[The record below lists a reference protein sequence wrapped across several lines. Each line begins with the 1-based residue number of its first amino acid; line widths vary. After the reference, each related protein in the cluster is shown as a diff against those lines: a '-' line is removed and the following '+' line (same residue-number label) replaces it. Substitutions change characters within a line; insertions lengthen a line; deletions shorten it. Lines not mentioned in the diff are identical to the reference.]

1 MLMNMMTANLSR
13 SLARWRNPFRRKR
26 SGSSSN
32 PSAAP
37 GHGAAP
43 AGLERVDIAPDD
55 PLIAF
60 FQQNANATDLER
72 IHLQSPA
79 LAAMR
84 AAGVKLLIPLVS
96 QGELIGLIQLGPRL
110 SDQEYTSDDRRML
123 NNLAVQAAPAVRVAQ
138 LVRQQQQEALER
150 ERVEQEL
157 RVARLIQETLL
168 PKTLPELS
176 GYTIAAFW
184 QPARA
189 VGGDF
194 YDFIH
199 YPDGRLAL
207 IIGDVTDKGV
217 PAAMVMASTRTILRA
232 AAERL
237 REPGAVL
244 ARANDMLCPDMPP
257 KMFVTCL
264 FAVLDPAT
272 GVLRYANA
280 GHDLPYR
287 RTAAGADEMR
297 ATGMPLGLL
306 PSMGYEE
313 KEVTLQPNETAVFYS
328 DGIVEAHSPSYEMFG
343 FNRLRS
349 LVGQHDCGDGLIPFL
364 LDQLTQF
371 TGEDWEQEDDVT
383 IVTLQR
389 SPTDQTLA
397 ADSKQGTT
405 PMSQPTSE
413 WNVLAEIMASSAPG
427 NERQVMREVAD
438 AVAGLELPSVRLE
451 RLKTAVAEATMNAM
465 EHGNRYDAN
474 LDVHIQ
480 VAASPTA
487 VRVRITDHGGRR
499 SIPETPTPD
508 IDAKLAGQQSPR
520 GWGLFL
526 IRSMV
531 DEMHT
536 TADEAHHTV
545 ELIINRRKED

>member
-1 MLMNMMTANLSR
+1 MTTNLSR
-13 SLARWRNPFRRKR
+13 SLARWRNPFRRR
-26 SGSSSN
+26 R
-32 PSAAP
+32 SAAP
-37 GHGAAP
+37 DAGSVPSRAAAP
-43 AGLERVDIAPDD
+43 AELDHVDIAPDD
-55 PLIAF
+55 PLIDY
-60 FQQNANATDLER
+60 FQQNAGATDLDR
-72 IHLQSPA
+72 IHIQSPA
-79 LAAMR
+79 LAAMH

-138 LVRQQQQEALER
+138 LIRQQQQEALER
-150 ERVEQEL
+150 ERMEQEL

-168 PKTLPELS
+168 PKSLPELD
-176 GYTIAAFW
+176 GYAIAAFW
-184 QPARA
+184 QPARE

-194 YDFIH
+194 YDFIP

-207 IIGDVTDKGV
+207 VIGDVTDKGV

-244 ARANDMLCPDMPP
+244 HRANDTLCPDMPP

-264 FAVLDPAT
+264 FAVLDPQT
-272 GVLRYANA
+272 GLLRYANA

-287 RTAAGADEMR
+287 RTAVGVDEMR

-306 PSMGYEE
+306 PDMHYEE
-313 KEVTLQPNETAVFYS
+313 KEITLLPGETAVFYS
-328 DGIVEAHSPSYEMFG
+328 DGIVEAHSPSYEMFS
-343 FNRLRS
+343 FNRLRA
-349 LVGQHDCGDGLIPFL
+349 LIGQHNCGADLVPYL
-364 LDQLTQF
+364 LEQLTQF

-389 SPTDQTLA
+389 SPLRETLA
-397 ADSKQGTT
+397 PDWGQDSNQDA

-413 WNVLAEIMASSAPG
+413 WNVLAELMVPSAPG
-427 NERQVMREVAD
+427 NERQAMREVAD
-438 AVAGLELPSVRLE
+438 AVSGLQLPSSRLE

-465 EHGNRYDAN
+465 EHGNHYAED

-480 VAASPTA
+480 VAASPSA
-487 VRVRITDHGGRR
+487 VRVRITDHGGSRT
-499 SIPETPTPD
+499 IPEPPLPD

-536 TADEAHHTV
+536 SADDSHHTV
-545 ELIINRRKED
+545 ELVVNRPKEG